1 MYCIT
6 KRYEI
11 FDFLYVNI
19 ITCKRLKIVY
29 TLNEFKDKRSE
40 IDMTDGPIKVNSE
53 IGALKTVL
61 LKRPGKELENL
72 VPDYLD
78 GLLFD
83 DIPYLEVAQK
93 SMTILRRC

>member
-1 MYCIT
+1 MFLWVFLNKNVYFDPKHLYLCIKIHYYVLYN

-29 TLNEFKDKRSE
+29 TLNEFKDKEE

-53 IGALKTVL
+53 IGALKLCYISVL
-61 LKRPGKELENL
+61 EELE
-72 VPDYLD
+72 
-78 GLLFD
+78 
-83 DIPYLEVAQK
+83 I
-93 SMTILRRC
+93 